1 MRVRSVIAAVAAS
14 AAALTVA
21 SPAQAGTVTSY
32 DRTGDTSR
40 SDIVSVRTV
49 NGPNRLLVT
58 VDHRNLRTGE
68 MEVYV
73 DTHPS
78 YPGPEIVLGTGV
90 LRDTDWHV
98 YRLRNWRGV
107 GPDPH
112 PDFDCD
118 SDVSWNRAAGTVTV
132 SFGNRCRRGRGSVR
146 IAAVAYPEGARVD
159 WSNGFHRFGPAVPR
173 S

>member
-1 MRVRSVIAAVAAS
+1 MRIRSVIAALTAG
-14 AAALTVA
+14 AAAMTVA
-21 SPAQAGTVTSY
+21 MPAEAGTAISY
-32 DRTGDTSR
+32 DRTGDTTR

-58 VDHRNLRTGE
+58 VEHRNLRAGG

-73 DTHPS
+73 DTNPN

-90 LRDTDWHV
+90 LTETDWDV
-98 YRLRNWRGV
+98 YGLRNWRGV

-112 PDFDCD
+112 PYFDCD
-118 SDVSWNRAAGTVTV
+118 SHVSWNPTAGTVTA
-132 SFGNRCRRGRGSVR
+132 SLGARCRRGHGTVKV
-146 IAAVAYPEGARVD
+146 AAVSYPDGARVD
-159 WSNGFHRFGPAVPR
+159 WSNGFHQFGPAVPQ